1 MSQYIIRNGELY
13 HHGVKGMK
21 WGVRRYQ
28 NDDGSLTERGKKRYL
43 KEDAERRELE
53 RKTKVSEFNR
63 ASKGK
68 LAEDL
73 IKEEALALENEKKWN
88 SLKPKEKSGIEKTKD
103 LIDSTADMARS
114 VKSLMNMIPKKKTQN
129 SMDLSNMS
137 DKEMREAINRAML
150 EKQYSDMFAPQSK
163 SKGRE
168 YVRTALEIGGS
179 VLAVGS
185 TALSIA
191 LAVKG
196 LKG

>member
-1 MSQYIIRNGELY
+1 MSQYVIVNGELY
-13 HHGVKGMK
+13 HHGVKGMR

-103 LIDSTADMARS
+103 LIDSTADAARS
-114 VKSLMNMIPKKKTQN
+114 VKSLLNMIPKKKTQN
-129 SMDLSNMS
+129 SMDLSGMS

-150 EKQYSDMFAPQSK
+150 EKQYSDMFAPQAK
-163 SKGRE
+163 PKGRE